1 MLIPLNYGFFFFF
14 LPWPLSGATGEIKT
28 STCQERSCLA
38 TGTAVAPVA
47 MGMMTPIPG
56 LLLLQGQVKAVVAE
70 ARGAREAKKNPIN
83 T

>member
-1 MLIPLNYGFFFFF
+1 M
-14 LPWPLSGATGEIKT
+14 
-28 STCQERSCLA
+28 A

-56 LLLLQGQVKAVVAE
+56 LVLLQSQVKAVVAE